1 MRFAALVVALLAAAA
16 ALAAPDIPRR
26 KSGLWDISITA
37 PGMPQMSFRECVDQK
52 SDDMAKPAKPGEDDD
67 VSCSKV
73 HWRREGAGWV
83 MDSVCKVEGTTAT
96 TRSVFTGSF
105 DSAFKAEHK
114 STYRP
119 PLEGMREVTMMM
131 NARWTGPCRP
141 GQKPGEVDIPGMP
154 AGPKRR

>member
-1 MRFAALVVALLAAAA
+1 MKLAVFLATLLAAMAA
-16 ALAAPDIPRR
+16 SAASPDAPRR

-73 HWRREGAGWV
+73 DWRREGAGWV

-96 TRSVFTGSF
+96 TRSVFT
-105 DSAFKAEHK
+105 
-114 STYRP
+114 
-119 PLEGMREVTMMM
+119 
-131 NARWTGPCRP
+131 
-141 GQKPGEVDIPGMP
+141 MP
-154 AGPKRR
+154 SMPKKR